1 MINKYANI
9 TFTDEYIRKLFIA
22 NVEKIR
28 IEARSLLLPPPD
40 QTISEWADANRYLPD
55 YSVMP
60 GRWKTSNMPHLRG
73 IMDTAG
79 NPNVREITIMKSAQS
94 GGTEAVMNIIG
105 ERIDHRPCS
114 IMYMLPTDSDVM
126 DLVKLKFDPMIN
138 ASPSLRKKVKD
149 IKKEASTEK
158 ESTRKKR
165 FPGGWIR
172 FFSGSSTAGTRQRS
186 GELTIDDDT
195 DQLVIGQQREGDPVE
210 RLKARTK
217 TYRRL
222 GRGLNIHVSTPT
234 RVNESRISALYDISN
249 MQKYYVKCPHCK
261 ELFYFKPERLTWKKD
276 YEENLFDADI
286 PDSKKKVL
294 KHYPETAVYACD
306 NCGGEID
313 ERMRFELL
321 DDGVWIAERPEVK
334 DHYGFWFNDL
344 CSKMSSMAELAK
356 KIVDAGDNPEKLE
369 ALYNLNFGLPYDA
382 GIGEQSADAD
392 ELYDRCKREEPY
404 INPNKPFEVPNEIFY
419 AVQTVDV
426 QKDRLETM
434 VVGVG
439 ADTELWVLLYQ
450 KILKQPLTDRTAWSD
465 IDKIYNAPW
474 MRKDGAKIPVL
485 RQFVDSGYLHHL
497 VYNHTRNRE
506 RKGIWA
512 IKGKGGYGVP
522 PLPRSFQWVDNNRT
536 KLLHLG
542 SNAAKLELYARL
554 KISTPGPKYIHF
566 PDCYCNDE
574 FFKQFSA
581 ERLVRKYT
589 GMISYFVYEKPDR
602 HSANE
607 VVDLM
612 YYALCAIQHVNAAPD
627 AVLKKNIEK
636 RVKQSAES
644 REQSE
649 ELKNTEQKTQN
660 KELKTK
666 NKKFKR
672 RTTARRM

>member
-1 MINKYANI
+1 MTNQYSNI
-9 TFTDEYIRKLFIA
+9 QFNDEYIRKLFIA

-28 IEARSLLLPPPD
+28 IEARHLLLPPPD
-40 QTISEWADANRYLPD
+40 QSVSEWADANRYLPD

-73 IMDTAG
+73 IMDAA
-79 NPNVREITIMKSAQS
+79 NSPNVREITIMKSAQS
-94 GGTEAVMNIIG
+94 GGTEAVMNIVG

-138 ASPSLRKKVKD
+138 ASQSLRKKVKD
-149 IKKEASTEK
+149 LKKEASTEK

-217 TYRRL
+217 TYKRL

-249 MQKYYVKCPHCK
+249 MQKYYVTCPHCN
-261 ELFYFKPERLTWKKD
+261 ELFYFKPERLVWKKD
-276 YEENLFDADI
+276 YEENLFEQNI
-286 PDSKKKVL
+286 PDEKKKVL
-294 KHYPETAVYACD
+294 KHYPETASYACD

-313 ERMRFELL
+313 ERTRQELL
-321 DDGVWIAERPEVK
+321 DSGIWIAERPEIK

-344 CSKMSSMAELAK
+344 CSKMSTMAELAK

-382 GIGEQSADAD
+382 GIGEESADAD
-392 ELYDRCKREEPY
+392 ELYDRCKREQPY

-450 KILKQPLTDRTAWSD
+450 VIPKNPLVDKSAWRD
-465 IDKIYNAPW
+465 IDKIYFAPW
-474 MRKDGAKIPVL
+474 IRKDGVKIPVL
-485 RQFVDSGYLHHL
+485 RQFVDSGYQHHL
-497 VYNHTRNRE
+497 VYSHTRGRE
-506 RKGIWA
+506 RRGIWA

-554 KISTPGPKYIHF
+554 KLSSPGPKYIHY
-566 PDCYCNDE
+566 PECYCNED
-574 FFKQFSA
+574 FFKQFSN

-589 GMISYFVYEKPDR
+589 GMISYYVYEKPDR
-602 HSANE
+602 HTANE

-612 YYALCAIQHVNAAPD
+612 YYAICAVQHINTSPD
-627 AVLKKNIEK
+627 AVLKKNLQ
-636 RVKQSAES
+636 KQAAKLQEE
-644 REQSE
+644 REQNPE
-649 ELKNTEQKTQN
+649 PETHNQEPKNLTS
-660 KELKTK
+660 TK
-666 NKKFKR
+666 KIKR
-672 RTTARRM
+672 RLTARRI